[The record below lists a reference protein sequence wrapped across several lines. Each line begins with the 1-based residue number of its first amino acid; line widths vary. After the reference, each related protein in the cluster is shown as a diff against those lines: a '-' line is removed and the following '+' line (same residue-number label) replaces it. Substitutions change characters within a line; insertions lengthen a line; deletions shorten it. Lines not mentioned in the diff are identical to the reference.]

1 MDDRKT
7 PILPNALC
15 GRIDADAMSADS
27 ARESSSVVF
36 FGSPQ
41 QINEGFAIALR
52 AMGFEAGILPS
63 DITQSDT
70 TSNPEDS

>member
-15 GRIDADAMSADS
+15 GRIDTDAVSVDS
-27 ARESSSVVF
+27 VRESSSVAF
-36 FGSPQ
+36 LGSPQ
-41 QINEGFAIALR
+41 QISEGFAIALR
-52 AMGFEAGILPS
+52 AMGFEAGIPPS
-63 DITQSDT
+63 DIAQSDT